1 MIDLYAHYPELKPI
15 EKEIEK
21 AKDILIN
28 CYKQGGKVLCC
39 GNGGSC
45 ADCEHIVGELMKG
58 FLKKRPLEDS
68 QAAKFAKFEN
78 GEHIA
83 KTLQVG
89 LPAISLPSQC
99 AILSAY
105 NNDCDP
111 ALIYAQL
118 TYGYAKEGDVLI
130 GISTSGNSANV
141 INAFEAAKVKGIKTI
156 GMCGERPCKMDDICD
171 VVIHAPSCDTYR
183 IQEYHL
189 PIYHLLCAQ
198 VEEYFF
204 DK

>member
-15 EKEIEK
+15 EGNIEK
-21 AKDILIN
+21 AKELLID
-28 CYKQGGKVLCC
+28 CYKQKGKVLCC

-58 FLKKRPLEDS
+58 FLKKRPLSDTE
-68 QAAKFAKFEN
+68 AAKFTKFEN

-89 LPAISLPSQC
+89 LPAISLPSQS

-118 TYGYAKEGDVLI
+118 TYGYAKEGDLLI

-156 GMCGERPCKMDDICD
+156 GMCGQNPCKMDDICD
-171 VVIHAPSCDTYR
+171 VVIHAPSTETYR

-204 DK
+204 EK